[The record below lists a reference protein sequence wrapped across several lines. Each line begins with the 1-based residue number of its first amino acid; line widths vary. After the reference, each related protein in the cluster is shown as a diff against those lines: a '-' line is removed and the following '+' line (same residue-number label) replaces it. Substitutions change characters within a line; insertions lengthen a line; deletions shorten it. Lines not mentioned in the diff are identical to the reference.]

1 VLGDREGEILEIR
14 RFDIHG
20 SEFVDVTILFPDR
33 STASARLGA
42 ESVPPGLELGD
53 HVKVSLAMNMIV
65 AVERSSRQED

>member
-1 VLGDREGEILEIR
+1 VLGDRDGEILEIR

-42 ESVPPGLELGD
+42 ESVPSDLEPGD
-53 HVKVSLAMNMIV
+53 HVRVSLAMNMIV
-65 AVERSSRQED
+65 AVERSSGQED

>member
-1 VLGDREGEILEIR
+1 VLGDRDGEILEIR

-20 SEFVDVTILFPDR
+20 SAFVDVTVGFTDG

-53 HVKVSLAMNMIV
+53 HVRVSLAMNMIV
-65 AVERSSRQED
+65 AVERSFGQED